1 MTIYLNFCRMA
12 DLDCRLEEIRQRFRS
27 LLLSR
32 DDTRM
37 FRYRT
42 SQHLMEGFLNNCIEK
57 NLMRFDEDQEDSTWI
72 CVYAKA
78 TYTNMRLLRVL
89 KFLTVCS

>member
-1 MTIYLNFCRMA
+1 MV
-12 DLDCRLEEIRQRFRS
+12 DLDYRLEEIRQHFRS
-27 LLLSR
+27 LLLSG

>member
-1 MTIYLNFCRMA
+1 MA
-12 DLDCRLEEIRQRFRS
+12 DLDCRREEIRQRFRS

-32 DDTRM
+32 ADTQM

-57 NLMRFDEDQEDSTWI
+57 NLMRFDEDQEDSTRI

-78 TYTNMRLLRVL
+78 SYTNMKLLRVL
-89 KFLTVCS
+89 EFLTVCS

>member
-1 MTIYLNFCRMA
+1 MA

-37 FRYRT
+37 FCYRK
-42 SQHLMEGFLNNCIEK
+42 LRNMEGFLNNCIEK

-89 KFLTVCS
+89 KFLTICS

>member
-1 MTIYLNFCRMA
+1 MA

-27 LLLSR
+27 LLLGR
-32 DDTRM
+32 DDTQI

-57 NLMRFDEDQEDSTWI
+57 KLMRFDEDQEDSTWI

-78 TYTNMRLLRVL
+78 VYTNMRLLRVL